1 MLSSS
6 TPWDKT
12 RPLEKEKTTRKVTKA
27 ALLCL
32 CKVIVLFFFVAWVF
46 WLLKGAIYQWFL
58 KKGLG
63 NRRGPWGWFK
73 RFWANQGINKFP
85 FNYTHNGK
93 RHKRVS
99 QGLRQILSNGE
110 RYNNSGKLKT
120 KSMVNTG
127 SFWGPESG
135 KQSSTLKFKVLSLS
149 ERKFCLCRSCVV
161 CKLNGKRKE
170 NTFTFRTVVLK
181 RKSPVSYVIYH
192 SSVSAITHKNL
203 SRLLL
208 N

>member
-1 MLSSS
+1 MQ
-6 TPWDKT
+6 
-12 RPLEKEKTTRKVTKA
+12 RN
-27 ALLCL
+27 CL
-32 CKVIVLFFFVAWVF
+32 VFFVAWVF
-46 WLLKGAIYQWFL
+46 WLLKGAIYHWFF

-63 NRRGPWGWFK
+63 NRQGPWGWFK
-73 RFWANQGINKFP
+73 RFWANQGMNKFH

-110 RYNNSGKLKT
+110 RYNNSDKLKT

-135 KQSSTLKFKVLSLS
+135 NHSSTLKFKVLSLS

-170 NTFTFRTVVLK
+170 NTFLWFWNVN
-181 RKSPVSYVIYH
+181 PW
-192 SSVSAITHKNL
+192 SVMLFIIHR
-203 SRLLL
+203 SRPLLIKTCL
-208 N
+208 DCYYINYQ